1 MLDGKEIDDTPVDV
15 TAGNQNTELT
25 KDVVVS
31 VDNWRDTL
39 PDDIKN
45 NKIIEETKDLT
56 SMAKRLIDSNDFIS
70 KSVRLPDDGDT
81 SGMDEL
87 YNKLGRPETV
97 EGYEVTRPDM
107 PEGTKY
113 DESLESSFLAAAHK
127 IGLNSSQANALMAWN
142 QEQVMSQMAN
152 TQTAN
157 TEAMGELKKEWGNA
171 FDERVKIAEEV
182 LNQYGDDASEA
193 AIKDNPGLISLI
205 YNMGKN
211 LLEGTV
217 EGKLVSGHIRSPAD
231 AQVEIDKLH
240 RDPNFTK
247 AYYEKKDPTH
257 NAAVE
262 QMRLL
267 MVEAHPEP
275 EAVVY

>member
-1 MLDGKEIDDTPVDV
+1 MSEEKDGVDTSVDT
-15 TAGNQNTELT
+15 TADAQNTDLT
-25 KDVVVS
+25 KDTVMS

-39 PDDIKN
+39 PEDIRG
-45 NKIIEETKDLT
+45 NKVITETKDLT
-56 SMAKRLIDSNDFIS
+56 SMAKRLIDANDFIS

-87 YNKLGRPETV
+87 YNKLGRPETA
-97 EGYEVTRPDM
+97 EGYEVKRPDM
-107 PEGTKY
+107 PEGMKY
-113 DESLESSFLAAAHK
+113 DEALETSFLTAAHK

-182 LNQYGDDASEA
+182 LNQYGNDASEA
-193 AIKDNPGLISLI
+193 AIKDNAGLISLV

-217 EGKLVSGHIRSPAD
+217 EGKSVSGHIRSPAE
-231 AQVEIDKLH
+231 AQMEIDKLN

-257 NAAVE
+257 AAAVE
-262 QMRLL
+262 QMRQL

-275 EAVVY
+275 EKVVY